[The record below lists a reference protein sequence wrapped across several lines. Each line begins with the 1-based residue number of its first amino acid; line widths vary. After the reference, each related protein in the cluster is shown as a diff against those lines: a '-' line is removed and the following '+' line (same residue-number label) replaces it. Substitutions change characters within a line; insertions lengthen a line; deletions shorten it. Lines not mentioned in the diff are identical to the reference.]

1 MSAREFRVD
10 RPRTRIQ
17 RGLSTMF
24 AATSAPRAGRTRQI
38 VLIVVG
44 SLAALL
50 AIILFAA
57 GGVLLWAQNAKQGA
71 DGYFATGA
79 KVLTTN
85 SHALVSDELE
95 FGDAAP
101 MRSFRHGRLGT
112 IRITAAS
119 KDQHE
124 IFVGIGR
131 TARVEKYLS
140 SVAHDE
146 VTDFELAPFSVS
158 YAHHPGTAIPLPP
171 AKQRFWSDTTSGA
184 GKQTLAWPVRSG
196 SWSVVV
202 TNADAAAGV
211 QAGISVGAKVPLL
224 LWFAIG
230 VLASGT
236 VLCAGAVIA
245 LFLRSRGRRTRAKAT
260 PPVID
265 VAA

>member
-1 MSAREFRVD
+1 
-10 RPRTRIQ
+10 
-17 RGLSTMF
+17 MF

-50 AIILFAA
+50 GIILIAA

-71 DGYFATGA
+71 DGYFATSA
-79 KVLTTN
+79 KMLTTN

-95 FGDAAP
+95 FGNAAP

-131 TARVEKYLS
+131 TARVEKYLR

-146 VTDFELAPFSVS
+146 VTDFEIAPFSVS
-158 YAHHPGTAIPLPP
+158 YARHPGAAIPLPP
-171 AKQRFWSDTTSGA
+171 AKQQFWSDKTSGA

-202 TNADAAAGV
+202 MNADAAAGV
-211 QAGISVGAKVPLL
+211 RAEVSIGAKVPLL
-224 LWFAIG
+224 LWFGIG
-230 VLASGT
+230 LLATGT
-236 VLCAGAVIA
+236 VLSAGAVTA
-245 LFLRSRGRRTRAKAT
+245 LFLRSRGRRTGAKAR

-265 VAA
+265 AAA